1 MDMALA
7 CASHTPMLLEE
18 AYSDAATCAK
28 VSDSYDQLARF
39 VRDFAP
45 EQVIQ
50 FSPDHYH
57 GFHYD
62 NMPSFCIG
70 AAARSYGD
78 WNTATGALRV
88 DEDFALDM
96 LDAVRAANIDAAV
109 SFDMIVDHG
118 FVQIWEAMLGG
129 FDVYPIV
136 PVFVNAI
143 AYPLPTYRRARLLGE
158 AVGRFAQLSG
168 RRVLFVA
175 SGGLSH
181 DPVIPMIR
189 GAPPEVRDRLIGRT
203 AFTPEQQAHREIQG
217 REAARLAMTGEGPSR
232 PLNPEWDRALLETL
246 ARADWATTDSFTAES
261 VDAVAG
267 AGGNEILCWVAATA
281 ALATAGSFVVVQKD
295 YIDVP
300 GWIAG
305 MAHFAARRA

>member
-1 MDMALA
+1 MDLALA

-28 VSDSYDQLARF
+28 VRYSYDRLAQF
-39 VRDFAP
+39 IRDFAP
-45 EQVIQ
+45 EQIIQ
-50 FSPDHYH
+50 FSPDHFH

-78 WNTATGALRV
+78 WKTGTGALRV
-88 DEDFALDM
+88 DEGFALDM
-96 LDAVRAANIDAAV
+96 LEAVRAADIDAAV
-109 SFDMIVDHG
+109 SFDMVVDHG
-118 FVQIWEAMLGG
+118 FVQLWETM
-129 FDVYPIV
+129 FDKFDAYPIV

-158 AVGRFAQLSG
+158 AVGRFARLSG
-168 RRVLFVA
+168 QRILFAA

-189 GAPPEVRDRLIGRT
+189 GAAPEVRDRLIGRT
-203 AFTPEQQAHREIQG
+203 TFTPEQQARREIQV
-217 REAARLAMTGEGPSR
+217 REAARLAMTNKGPSR
-232 PLNPEWDRALLETL
+232 PLNPDWDRALLETL
-246 ARADWATTDSFTAES
+246 ARADWQTTDNFTAEN
-261 VDAVAG
+261 VDATAG

-281 ALATAGSFVVVQKD
+281 ALATAGSFEVIQKD
-295 YIDVP
+295 YVDVP

-305 MAHFAARRA
+305 MAHFAARQA